1 MQGMNVI
8 CWEHILVYFMDQF
21 NHNFIFDLQAMSAYI
36 IVNQHIL
43 VPSKQLFEVNRNL
56 FYQRK

>member
-1 MQGMNVI
+1 MNVI

-43 VPSKQLFEVNRNL
+43 VFSIKQF
-56 FYQRK
+56 F